1 MGLFVCLLKFILKI
15 LIYFA
20 VFVSVILLIPNLPPY
35 SKFTAIKLEPTQ
47 PRSGVLAPNAAL
59 NNADKLFTNKL
70 IGPESFLIYNGE
82 LYTGLAT
89 GEVVKISPGGHI
101 TFVTKI
107 GQPCTG
113 LSQEHICGRPLGL
126 EIDEKN
132 NILYVADAYYGIWKV
147 NLKNDK
153 KQLLVLPNEAIDDRY
168 PKIFNDIALDK
179 SGNLYWTHSSSDYDL
194 KDGAMTPLSDPSG
207 RLSFYN
213 SKTNRSNVLV
223 DDLWF
228 PNGVVLSPDSQFVLV
243 SESNRYRL
251 LKYYINGPKKGK
263 TETFAAGLPGI
274 PDNLKVLPD
283 GSGVIVSLYVAFDDE
298 NPLLSRTLAATPL
311 ARKFLAR
318 LIRMIE
324 IPFEF
329 LNEQYPHVILEEI
342 VYKIGHFSSLSGILP
357 QSSGILQLNW
367 DGEII
372 ASYFNTDKS
381 IGTVSDAIVYNDKL
395 YIGSPH
401 SSYIG
406 SVPVPPLLKNAF
418 SKART
423 GAAATNNA
431 EVKRAQPKVE
441 SAPTTKNVKKP
452 ETEKVKVAEKID
464 VPKPAVQK
472 PIAKQPNVGS
482 QQIKKE
488 SSKTEKVEV
497 KPNKQEAVV
506 KPKPVETKP
515 IKQETASVPKPVET
529 KPIKEETKPKKVE
542 TKPIKEE
549 SKPKPVETKP
559 NKKETE
565 AKSKP
570 AESKP
575 IKQESLTKA
584 KTVEPESSKKET
596 KSVPVDPKSTA
607 PKQQTVPQKGTDTVN
622 SKSEPKPVQGKETPS
637 KKSKESDIKQN
648 VVQPEP
654 VKAAKVE
661 KPEVKPSQSKTDK
674 IKVKTPTE
682 PQKPVPDQIPV
693 KEEIP
698 SDRVQPA
705 KETLKV
711 IKKNGPVEIPNPN

>member
-1 MGLFVCLLKFILKI
+1 MGLFVCLLKLVLKI

-35 SKFTAIKLEPTQ
+35 TKFTAIKLEPTQ

-70 IGPESFLIYNGE
+70 IGPESFLIHNGE

-126 EIDEKN
+126 EIDETN
-132 NILYVADAYYGIWKV
+132 NLLYVADAYYGIWKV
-147 NLKNDK
+147 NLKNNK

-223 DDLWF
+223 DNLWF
-228 PNGVVLSPDSQFVLV
+228 PNGVVLSPDGQFVLV

-251 LKYYINGPKKGK
+251 VKYYINGPKKGK
-263 TETFAAGLPGI
+263 TEVFAAGLPGI

-283 GSGVIVSLYVAFDDE
+283 GSGVLVSLYVAYDDE
-298 NPLLSRTLAATPL
+298 DPHLSRTMAATPL

-329 LNEQYPHVILEEI
+329 LYEQYPHVILEEI
-342 VYKIGHFSSLSGILP
+342 VYKIGHFSCLSGIIP
-357 QSSGILQLNW
+357 QKSGILQLNW
-367 DGEII
+367 DGEIV

-381 IGTVSDAIVYNDKL
+381 IGTISDVIVYNDKL

-406 SVPVPPLLKNAF
+406 SVAVPPLLKGAF
-418 SKART
+418 SKTRA
-423 GAAATNNA
+423 GAANNA
-431 EVKRAQPKVE
+431 EVKREQPKVE
-441 SAPTTKNVKKP
+441 SAPTTKTVKKP

-464 VPKPAVQK
+464 VPKPSVQK
-472 PIAKQPNVGS
+472 P
-482 QQIKKE
+482 KE
-488 SSKTEKVEV
+488 PTPVQKPVPKPSKAEKVEV
-497 KPNKQEAVV
+497 KPNKQE
-506 KPKPVETKP
+506 T
-515 IKQETASVPKPVET
+515 TSTPKPVET

-542 TKPIKEE
+542 PKPIKEE
-549 SKPKPVETKP
+549 SKTKPV
-559 NKKETE
+559 
-565 AKSKP
+565 
-570 AESKP
+570 ESKP
-575 IKQESLTKA
+575 IKKETETKPKPIESKPMKQESVTKP
-584 KTVEPESSKKET
+584 KTVEEESSKKQT
-596 KSVPVDPKSTA
+596 KTVPV
-607 PKQQTVPQKGTDTVN
+607 
-622 SKSEPKPVQGKETPS
+622 EPKTVQGKDTPS

-661 KPEVKPSQSKTDK
+661 KPEVKTSQTDKNKDK
-674 IKVKTPTE
+674 IKVKTPNK
-682 PQKPVPDQIPV
+682 PQKPVPDEIPV

-698 SDRVQPA
+698 SDKVQPA

-711 IKKNGPVEIPNPN
+711 IKKTGPVEIPNPN